1 LENPVNVL
9 MRLSFTALTVAL
21 LLKVVEKAESGV
33 KKKRKD
39 VVLALQGTVGG

>member
-9 MRLSFTALTVAL
+9 MRSSFIVLSVAL
-21 LLKVVEKAESGV
+21 LLEVVEKAGSGV
-33 KKKRKD
+33 RKKRRD